1 MAAKRFLIF
10 LLSLPYLLLAEVV
23 FKCRVKSI
31 IDDYYKCIEY
41 IRFCS
46 KSDKS
51 ISLSL
56 IDTLRV
62 AEDHRQLLH
71 RGVDPVAILRTIYLR
86 IFKKIHQGAS
96 TIDQQFVRTITK
108 RYEKTVR
115 RKIREQILAILIR
128 KTSTADDICIAY
140 ISCCYYG
147 YGTYGIAKFIKT
159 HASISDF
166 DIAARVKYPFRKNID
181 DITESKFN
189 RRAQYLSYL
198 CEVNTDRAAIF
209 LRK

>member
-10 LLSLPYLLLAEVV
+10 LLSFPYLLMAMVV
-23 FKCRVKSI
+23 FKFRIKSI
-31 IDDYYKCIEY
+31 TDDYNKCIEY
-41 IRFCS
+41 IRHS
-46 KSDKS
+46 SGNEKA

-56 IDTLRV
+56 IDTLRL

-86 IFKKIHQGAS
+86 LFKNIHQGAS

-128 KTSTADDICIAY
+128 KASTADDICKAY

-147 YGTYGIAKFIKT
+147 YGTYGLAKLIKT
-159 HASISDF
+159 HATISEF
-166 DIAARVKYPFRKNID
+166 DIAARVKYPFRKNVD
-181 DITESKFN
+181 EVTEGKFC
-189 RRAQYLSYL
+189 RRAIYLSYL
-198 CEVNTDRAAIF
+198 CKANPDRASIF

>member
-10 LLSLPYLLLAEVV
+10 LLSSPYLLLAVMV
-23 FKCRVKSI
+23 FKFRVKSI

-41 IRFCS
+41 IRLS
-46 KSDKS
+46 SRS
-51 ISLSL
+51 ERAISLSL
-56 IDTLRV
+56 IDILRV

-71 RGVDPVAILRTIYLR
+71 MGVDPVAILRTIYLR
-86 IFKKIHQGAS
+86 LFKNIHQGAS

-128 KTSTADDICIAY
+128 KASTADDICIAY
-140 ISCCYYG
+140 ISCCYFG
-147 YGTYGIAKFIKT
+147 YGTYGIAKLIKT

-181 DITESKFN
+181 DLTEGKFN
-189 RRAQYLSYL
+189 RRALYLSYL
-198 CEVNTDRAAIF
+198 CKVNPDRASFF

>member
-1 MAAKRFLIF
+1 MAAKRFLIT
-10 LLSLPYLLLAEVV
+10 LLSLPYLILAEMV
-23 FKCRVKSI
+23 FKFRVKSI
-31 IDDYYKCIEY
+31 MEDYYKCIDY
-41 IRFCS
+41 IRLS
-46 KSDKS
+46 SISERS

-56 IDTLRV
+56 IDILRV

-86 IFKKIHQGAS
+86 LFKNIHQGAS

-128 KTSTADDICIAY
+128 KATTADDICIAY
-140 ISCCYYG
+140 ISCCYFG
-147 YGTYGIAKFIKT
+147 YGTYGIAKLTKA

-166 DIAARVKYPFRKNID
+166 DIAARIKYPFRKNID
-181 DITESKFN
+181 DLTEGKFN
-189 RRAQYLSYL
+189 RRALYLSHL
-198 CEVNTDRAAIF
+198 CKVNPDRASIF

>member
-1 MAAKRFLIF
+1 MATKRFLIF
-10 LLSLPYLLLAEVV
+10 LLSSPYLFLAVVV
-23 FKCRVKSI
+23 FKFRVKSI

-41 IRFCS
+41 IRLSS
-46 KSDKS
+46 KDERA

-56 IDTLRV
+56 IDILRV

-71 RGVDPVAILRTIYLR
+71 RGIDPVAILRTIYLR
-86 IFKKIHQGAS
+86 LFKKIHQGAS

-128 KTSTADDICIAY
+128 KASTADDICIAY
-140 ISCCYYG
+140 ISCCYFG
-147 YGTYGIAKFIKT
+147 YGTYGIAKLIKT

-166 DIAARVKYPFRKNID
+166 DIVARVKYPFRKNID
-181 DITESKFN
+181 DLTEGKFN
-189 RRAQYLSYL
+189 RRTLYLSYL
-198 CEVNTDRAAIF
+198 CKVNSNRASIF

>member
-1 MAAKRFLIF
+1 MAAKRFLIT
-10 LLSLPYLLLAEVV
+10 LLSSPYLLLAVIV
-23 FKCRVKSI
+23 FKFRVKSI
-31 IDDYYKCIEY
+31 MGDYYKCIDY
-41 IRFCS
+41 IKLRS
-46 KSDKS
+46 ISERT

-56 IDTLRV
+56 IDILRV

-71 RGVDPVAILRTIYLR
+71 RGVDPVAMLRTIYLKL
-86 IFKKIHQGAS
+86 FKNIHQGAS

-108 RYEKTVR
+108 RYEKTIR

-128 KTSTADDICIAY
+128 KETTADDICMAY
-140 ISCCYYG
+140 MSCCYFG
-147 YGTYGIAKFIKT
+147 YGTYGIAKLTKA

-181 DITESKFN
+181 ELTESNFN
-189 RRAQYLSYL
+189 RRALYLSHL
-198 CEVNTDRAAIF
+198 CKVNPDRTSFF